1 MAEKGKI
8 KGDPEKKT
16 FHKLL
21 YGPSDTI
28 TKKQH
33 KKEKAALDY
42 LDDHTEF
49 VIELDRIQKEQEDK
63 KRTREAAKGGYIKK
77 YARGGGVR
85 KTHSF

>member
-1 MAEKGKI
+1 MAKKGKI
-8 KGDPEKKT
+8 KGDPEKNT

-28 TKKQH
+28 TKKQYE
-33 KKEKAALDY
+33 KKKAAIDY
-42 LDDHTEF
+42 LEDHTEF